1 MLSTCVSSAEQGAD
15 PTAGMSARERKLYA
29 LQQRLQQSRKANE
42 SAVVAEKKR
51 QQVSTPWVYL

>member
-1 MLSTCVSSAEQGAD
+1 MFPSAEQGAD

-42 SAVVAEKKR
+42 NAVVAENKR
-51 QQVSTPWVYL
+51 QQVSTPWVYF